1 MNIIALQGNA
11 STGKSLT
18 IKTVAALLMGY
29 YGIKTAKNYNNGS
42 YTTQNNLVKRING
55 EYSQIQN
62 NAHKRIV
69 KNIRIIIEIKGKTIG
84 ICSAGDTA
92 HDLVLAFDAF
102 CKHKCDIGVIAV
114 HYHSVDSYEHESGP
128 VYLEQIAKCCDKLS
142 IDYIDKKLSKC
153 PNDVEDVRKVND
165 KQAQELTDLI
175 KKLI

>member
-18 IKTVAALLMGY
+18 IKTVAALLMKDY
-29 YGIKTAKNYNNGS
+29 NIIKAKNYNNGS
-42 YTTQNNLVKRING
+42 YTIQNNLVKRING

-69 KNIRIIIEIKGKTIG
+69 KNIRIIIGIKGKTIG
-84 ICSAGDTA
+84 ICSAGDSA
-92 HDLVLAFDAF
+92 HDLVLAVNAF
-102 CKHKCDIGVIAV
+102 CKYKCDIGVIAV
-114 HYHSVDSYEHESGP
+114 HYHSAGSYEHESGP
-128 VYLEQIAKCCDKLS
+128 VYLEQIEKCCDKLS
-142 IDYIDKKLSKC
+142 IDYIDKILSKY
-153 PNDVEDVRKVND
+153 PDDVVNIHEVND

>member
-42 YTTQNNLVKRING
+42 YTDLKNLQKRIQY
-55 EYSQIQN
+55 EYAQIQN
-62 NAHKRIV
+62 NAYKKIV

-84 ICSAGDTA
+84 ICSAGDSA

-114 HYHSVDSYEHESGP
+114 HYHSVGSYEHESGP

-142 IDYIDKKLSKC
+142 IDYIDKMLSKY
-153 PNDVEDVRKVND
+153 PDDVVNIHEVND